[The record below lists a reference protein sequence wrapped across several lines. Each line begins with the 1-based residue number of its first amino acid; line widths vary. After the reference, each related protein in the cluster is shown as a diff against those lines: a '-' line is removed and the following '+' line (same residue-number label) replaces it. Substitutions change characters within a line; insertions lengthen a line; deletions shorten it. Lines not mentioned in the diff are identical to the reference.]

1 MKLLLTV
8 NDCIVSLYCEY
19 CVLSQISSH
28 ESFATS
34 STFNNLILLQF
45 ISFVAVHTTFMSL
58 QVAGVTET
66 FVTLSTLVRLLS
78 LVHFEVFP
86 YNTATCK
93 RHAAH
98 VTLVRFLSRMD
109 PYVIH

>member
-1 MKLLLTV
+1 
-8 NDCIVSLYCEY
+8 
-19 CVLSQISSH
+19 
-28 ESFATS
+28 
-34 STFNNLILLQF
+34 
-45 ISFVAVHTTFMSL
+45 
-58 QVAGVTET
+58 
-66 FVTLSTLVRLLS
+66 
-78 LVHFEVFP
+78 VHFEVFP